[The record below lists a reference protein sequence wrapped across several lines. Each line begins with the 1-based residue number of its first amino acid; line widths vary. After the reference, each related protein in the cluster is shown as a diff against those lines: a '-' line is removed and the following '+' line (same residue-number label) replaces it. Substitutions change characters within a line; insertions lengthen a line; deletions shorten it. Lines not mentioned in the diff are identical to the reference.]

1 VIPLPEMTEAGQHN
15 GTSFVPLRTD
25 PPPRLLA
32 TWWLRYLLLLTMVVC
47 IAVVVMAEYALGPGG
62 IVEAPL
68 VIASHLMAATLLA
81 TWTVC
86 AMYDANRLV
95 PASRY
100 HRGSS
105 CALAAC
111 LWVAAFAA
119 PLAFVAVFAKARP
132 YFGDPEKDV
141 GAVAITVGAGLVA
154 SILVWLPFG
163 YLAGQAQRIGAPR
176 RVVVLWFVGS
186 ILAVMG
192 SSAILV
198 VGLHDMLDDSGM
210 TAAERSIQT
219 AVVYAIPAF
228 VFALST
234 WRATTV
240 FDEVIDLRWRRWRT
254 EWEMTLLE
262 LASQPAPGPELAAP
276 GS

>member
-1 VIPLPEMTEAGQHN
+1 LV
-15 GTSFVPLRTD
+15 
-25 PPPRLLA
+25 A
-32 TWWLRYLLLLTMVVC
+32 TWWLRYLLLLTLVVC
-47 IAVVVMAEYALGPGG
+47 IAVVVMTEYALGPGG
-62 IVEAPL
+62 IVAAPL
-68 VIASHLMAATLLA
+68 VIASHLMAAMLLV

-105 CALAAC
+105 CVFAAL
-111 LWVAAFAA
+111 LWIAAFAA
-119 PLAFVAVFAKARP
+119 PLAFAAVFSKARG
-132 YFGDPEKDV
+132 YFDDPHKDV
-141 GAVAITVGAGLVA
+141 KAVAMAVGAGVVA
-154 SILVWLPFG
+154 SLLVWFPFG

-176 RVVVLWFVGS
+176 RVVLHWFVGF
-186 ILAVMG
+186 ILAAIG
-192 SSAILV
+192 SAAIAVL
-198 VGLHDMLDDSGM
+198 GLHDMLEDSGM

-219 AVVYAIPAF
+219 AVVYGIPAF

-254 EWEMTLLE
+254 EWEATLLE
-262 LASQPAPGPELAAP
+262 LASQPAPGPELADP
-276 GS
+276 RS